1 MNRQT
6 LSKIILVDLDGPL
19 ADLEAEFLRCWKKKF
34 PGEFFVPFEN
44 RKNFFLRDD
53 YPENLKAKTETILKA
68 DGFFADLP
76 AVAGGLQEI
85 SAMREAGFSVII
97 CTSDIFANKTGLRDK
112 REWVIRNI
120 GEDFAKTMIFTRD
133 KTVIRGNYLI
143 DDKPVIKGALEPVW
157 EHVIFDQ
164 PFNRETSHK
173 KRMKSDWS
181 NWQEI
186 IKV

>member
-6 LSKIILVDLDGPL
+6 SSKIILVDLDGPL
-19 ADLEAEFLRCWKKKF
+19 ADLEGNFLRHWREQF
-34 PGEFFVPFEN
+34 PNEEFIPFDQ

-53 YPENLKAKTETILKA
+53 YPYHLKSKTEEILRA
-68 DGFFADLP
+68 DGFFSDLP
-76 AVAGGLQEI
+76 EVDGG
-85 SAMREAGFSVII
+85 REAIFALRDAGHSVVI

-112 REWVIRNI
+112 RIWVLEHF
-120 GEDFAKTMIFTRD
+120 GEDFAKSMIFTRD
-133 KTVIRGNYLI
+133 KTYIFGKYLI
-143 DDKPVIKGALEPVW
+143 DDKPLIHGALEPAW

-181 NWQEI
+181 NWKDLI
-186 IKV
+186 F